1 MKGSKTAGGSGLHS
15 ATMARARDQGAT
27 DTAHWEA
34 VEEAT
39 ELLAEGRVQEGLVA
53 LRDVIKASPS
63 NAYAY
68 YFLGQALFDIDQIAP
83 ARDAYRAA
91 LLVSPDYLGA
101 RIGLSHALRRL
112 GDHEGAIGAA
122 KEALRRVPKDGDA
135 MYAMGLAYAA
145 RGQRHLARKHLEGFL
160 AAGPELEAAMEV
172 RQILETLGLGDEGDP
187 IRFDDE

>member
-1 MKGSKTAGGSGLHS
+1 
-15 ATMARARDQGAT
+15 MARARDESAT
-27 DTAHWEA
+27 DAAHWEA

-39 ELLAEGRVQEGLVA
+39 ELLEEGRMEEALVA

-63 NAYAY
+63 NPYAY
-68 YFLGQALFDIDQIAP
+68 FFLGQALFDLDQLAP

-91 LLVSPDYLGA
+91 LLISPDYLGA
-101 RIGLSHALRRL
+101 RVGLSHALRRL
-112 GDHEGAIGAA
+112 GDIEGAIGQA

-172 RQILETLGLGDEGDP
+172 RQILESLGLGEEGEPFREGD
-187 IRFDDE
+187 D